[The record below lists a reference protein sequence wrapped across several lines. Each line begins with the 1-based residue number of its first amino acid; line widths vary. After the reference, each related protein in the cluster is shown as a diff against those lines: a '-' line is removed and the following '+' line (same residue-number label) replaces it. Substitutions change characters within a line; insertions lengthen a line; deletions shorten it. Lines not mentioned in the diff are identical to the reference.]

1 MSATFTKLSSS
12 QRISLRMENVA
23 QYETVIGDEG
33 EIITRERR
41 YAVYLRGVI
50 GRAGSR
56 NRMPLTVRNISAH
69 GLKGECAYP
78 PRAHDLVEIDLP
90 GVGTIT
96 GHVRWGDGCAIGIAF
111 DGPVDP
117 TLAFTR
123 NRPGVRRS
131 GLLSAH

>member
-1 MSATFTKLSSS
+1 
-12 QRISLRMENVA
+12 MENGHHSLLDDSA
-23 QYETVIGDEG
+23 GPIA
-33 EIITRERR
+33 REKRF
-41 YAVYLRGVI
+41 AVFLRGVI

-78 PRAHDLVEIDLP
+78 PLPGEPVEVDLP
-90 GVGTIT
+90 GIGAIF
-96 GHVRWGDGCAIGIAF
+96 GAVRWGDGQGIGIEF
-111 DGPVDP
+111 DGPIDP

-123 NRPGVRRS
+123 NRPGIRRS

>member
-1 MSATFTKLSSS
+1 
-12 QRISLRMENVA
+12 MENVA
-23 QYETVIGDEG
+23 QYETVTIGDG
-33 EIITRERR
+33 EIVTRERR

-56 NRMPLTVRNISAH
+56 NRMPLTVRNISAR

-78 PRAHDLVEIDLP
+78 PRPDDLVEIDLP

-96 GHVRWGDGCAIGIAF
+96 GHVRWGDGCAIGISF

-117 TLAFTR
+117 TMVFTR

-131 GLLSAH
+131 GLMSAH

>member
-1 MSATFTKLSSS
+1 MNNGLHIA
-12 QRISLRMENVA
+12 RPNDGVGPIP
-23 QYETVIGDEG
+23 
-33 EIITRERR
+33 RERR
-41 YAVYLRGVI
+41 FAVYLRGVI

-78 PRAHDLVEIDLP
+78 PDAGELVEVDLP
-90 GVGTIT
+90 GIGAII
-96 GHVRWGDGCAIGIAF
+96 GCVRWGDGQAVGIEF
-111 DGPVDP
+111 DGPIDP

-123 NRPGVRRS
+123 NRAGIRRS

>member
-1 MSATFTKLSSS
+1 MD
-12 QRISLRMENVA
+12 NVA
-23 QYETVIGDEG
+23 PFETSAVDTDGPIP
-33 EIITRERR
+33 RERR
-41 YAVYLRGVI
+41 YAVFLRGVI

-69 GLKGECAYP
+69 GLRGECAYP
-78 PRAHDLVEIDLP
+78 PRADEVVEIDLP

-131 GLLSAH
+131 GLLTAH